1 MTEAVV
7 VLHGLGR
14 SAWSMFRL
22 EHALTRQ
29 GYLVYNE
36 TYPSRDFPVEQLAAK
51 AIEPALQWAR
61 LKGVSRVHF
70 VTHSLGGILVRYY
83 LQSNPIEALGRVVML
98 SPPNRGS
105 VVADM
110 LLKLKLY
117 RKFSGPV
124 GHQLG
129 THKESLPNS
138 LKPVNA
144 EIGVIAGTLS
154 SDPWFSAFI
163 HEPSDGKVTVSNTM
177 LDEMRD
183 FIVVRHGHTYI
194 MNSRQVMEQ
203 ISHFLSNGQFLPG
216 TSELSRK

>member
-22 EHALTRQ
+22 EHELTKQ
-29 GYLVYNE
+29 GYLVYNKS
-36 TYPSRDFPVEQLAAK
+36 YPSRNFPIEKLATK

-61 LKGVSRVHF
+61 LKGVRRIHF

-83 LQSNPIEALGRVVML
+83 LQDNPIDTLGRVVML

-110 LLKLKLY
+110 LLKMKLY
-117 RKFSGPV
+117 RMFSGPV
-124 GHQLG
+124 GRQLG
-129 THKESLPNS
+129 THRESVPNS

-194 MNSRQVMEQ
+194 MNSRQVVEQ
-203 ISHFLSNGQFLPG
+203 ISYFLSNGKFLPG
-216 TSELSRK
+216 TSELSGK